1 MRLSLAWKLLLGYL
15 LVVAVSITTFAVLA
29 NRSTEREL
37 RLAMGRN
44 PEGTLVAAEQLAAYF
59 RGRGSWEG
67 VDRLYAAGQHMA
79 GMMGRGAG
87 VPAVVDLQG
96 MPLLGDVVGPQDV
109 RGATPILVDGT
120 IVGYV
125 LPPAAGAVLQAER
138 DLVARVNRAILLA
151 ALLSLG
157 AALIGA
163 SLLTAGMLK
172 PVQEL
177 TSAARAL
184 AGGDLTRRVT
194 VRTRDEVGALS
205 EAFNH
210 MGDSLQQAETLRR
223 DMTADI
229 AHELRNPLSVMQA
242 RVEAVIDG
250 VYPPTPENL
259 EPVLEQTRLL
269 SRLVE
274 DLRTLALADAGQ
286 LPLEQ
291 TEISLNGLVERTA
304 SGYAAQAEA
313 SGVDL
318 RLHLAPDVRVNAD
331 PGRIEQVIGNLL
343 ANAVRHAPSGTAV
356 DVSLEVG
363 DGRARLEIADRGEGI
378 PAEALPYVF
387 ERFYRADRS
396 RSRDMG
402 GTGLGLA
409 ISRQIVQAHEGK
421 ITAANRPEGGAAF
434 IVELPLARGPSAS
447 KAEAE
452 HRPA

>member
-59 RGRGSWEG
+59 RGRGSWAG
-67 VDRLYAAGQHMA
+67 VDRLYAAGQHMG
-79 GMMGRGAG
+79 GMMGRGVG

-96 MPLLGDVVGPQDV
+96 MPLLGEIVGPQDV

-120 IVGYV
+120 TVGYV

-177 TSAARAL
+177 TSAAQAL
-184 AGGDLTRRVT
+184 AGGDLTRRVP

-291 TEISLNGLVERTA
+291 TEISLSGLVERTA

-318 RLHLAPDVRVNAD
+318 RLHLAPGVRVNAD

-356 DVSLEVG
+356 DVSLKVG

-409 ISRQIVQAHEGK
+409 ISRQIVQAHEGT

-434 IVELPLARGPSAS
+434 IVELPLARGLSAS

>member
-29 NRSTEREL
+29 NRSTAREL

-67 VDRLYAAGQHMA
+67 VDRLYAAGQHMG
-79 GMMGRGAG
+79 GMMGLMVGP
-87 VPAVVDLQG
+87 PAAVDAQG
-96 MPLLGDVVGPQDV
+96 QPLLGGLVGPQDT
-109 RGATPILVDGT
+109 RGATPIIVDGMT
-120 IVGYV
+120 VGYV
-125 LPPAAGAVLQAER
+125 LPPASGAALQAER
-138 DLVARVNRAILLA
+138 EQVARVNRAILLA

-157 AALIGA
+157 TALVGAA
-163 SLLTAGMLK
+163 LLTAGMLK
-172 PVQEL
+172 PVREL
-177 TSAARAL
+177 TSAARAM
-184 AGGDLTRRVT
+184 AGGDLTRRVA
-194 VRTRDEVGALS
+194 VRTQDEVGALS
-205 EAFNH
+205 EAFNQ
-210 MGDSLQQAETLRR
+210 MGESLQQAEALRR

-286 LPLEQ
+286 LHLEQ
-291 TEISLNGLVERTA
+291 KVISLSGVVERTA
-304 SGYAAQAEA
+304 HGYQAQARA
-313 SGVDL
+313 SGIDL
-318 RLHLAPDVRVNAD
+318 ELHLASDVRVNAD
-331 PGRIEQVIGNLL
+331 PGRIEQVLGNLL
-343 ANAVRHAPSGTAV
+343 ANAVRHAPRGTAV
-356 DVSLEVG
+356 DIRLELHN
-363 DGRARLEIADRGEGI
+363 GRARVEIDDRGEGI
-378 PAEALPYVF
+378 PAESLPYVF
-387 ERFYRADRS
+387 ERFYRADRP
-396 RSRDMG
+396 RSRELG

-409 ISRQIVQAHEGK
+409 ISRQIVRAHGGT

-434 IVELPLARGPSAS
+434 IVELPLAGGPPTQ
-447 KAEAE
+447 KG
-452 HRPA
+452 